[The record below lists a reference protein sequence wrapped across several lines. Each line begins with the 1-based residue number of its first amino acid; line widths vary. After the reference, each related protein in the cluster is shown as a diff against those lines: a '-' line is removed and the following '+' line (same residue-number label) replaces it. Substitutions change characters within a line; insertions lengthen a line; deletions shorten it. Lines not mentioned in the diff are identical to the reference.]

1 MNDKSNFKFQIS
13 FCFESFQVAR
23 KGKHVLPIV
32 ARACLVST
40 FFEDGFRMWT
50 QWNEQRE
57 YVRSHHMF
65 SRIFYLRMYNFFH
78 EIFYLFI
85 FYEVQ
90 LNEYETDP
98 CFYN

>member
-1 MNDKSNFKFQIS
+1 MMPLPNIKII
-13 FCFESFQVAR
+13 FESFQVAR

-57 YVRSHHMF
+57 YVRAHHMF
-65 SRIFYLRMYNFFH
+65 SRIFYLRMYKFFSRNC
-78 EIFYLFI
+78 LFVY
-85 FYEVQ
+85 F
-90 LNEYETDP
+90 LRGTAK
-98 CFYN
+98 